1 MNWIHLSEGRSQ
13 LQALRNLVMN
23 LRVPWKFMNYFSSLE
38 TIDFLR
44 RALPWATGFRKHF
57 TLYTFQFANIKFFFF
72 FNFVANPYKQKPR
85 VLLNFGPTD
94 ADSVTMT
101 DKV

>member
-44 RALPWATGFRKHF
+44 RALPWATGFRKQDIQVY
-57 TLYTFQFANIKFFFF
+57 TLNTFQFANIKFFFF
-72 FNFVANPYKQKPR
+72 
-85 VLLNFGPTD
+85 
-94 ADSVTMT
+94 
-101 DKV
+101 